1 MQLKFS
7 ILIIAFLFTIFS
19 GYGQDSLRT
28 KNDKPGTPQSLR
40 TPDNS
45 PQSHVHI
52 LNSNTAPL
60 QTINHG
66 ATESNQ
72 VNSTRRTTVTTDT
85 SSYNRPPNPQ
95 ATTVPSTKITPLN
108 DSLANSVKSNVSDPI
123 RK

>member
-1 MQLKFS
+1 MKFS
-7 ILIIAFLFTIFS
+7 ISIAVFLFTVFI

-52 LNSNTAPL
+52 LNNNVAPL

-72 VNSTRRTTVTTDT
+72 VNSTRRTIVTADT
-85 SSYNRPPNPQ
+85 NSYNHPPNPQ
-95 ATTVPSTKITPLN
+95 ATAVPSNKIAPVN
-108 DSLANSVKSNVSDPI
+108 DSLTKGVKSNVSDPV